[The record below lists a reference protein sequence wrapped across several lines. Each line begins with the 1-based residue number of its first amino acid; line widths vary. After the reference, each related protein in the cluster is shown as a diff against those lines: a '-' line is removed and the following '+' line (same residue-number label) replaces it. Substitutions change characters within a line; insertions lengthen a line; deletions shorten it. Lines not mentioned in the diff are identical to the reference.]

1 MPNHLLLGFAGA
13 VLFCGSCAH
22 GVDVA
27 RERKALMD
35 ADAQFARETGERG
48 VEAWVSWFME
58 DGTMYPPT
66 EPIRGRNA
74 IREAMDGLYDPRSGK
89 GELRLT
95 WQPDRAEVSQSG
107 ELGWTT
113 GTSRALSPRGE
124 RHGRY
129 ITIWRKQPDGSWKV
143 SADLGNQGPLAP
155 AAGGASEQK
164 PPG

>member
-1 MPNHLLLGFAGA
+1 MPNHLLGFAGA
-13 VLFCGSCAH
+13 VLLSCACAH

-48 VEAWVSWFME
+48 VEAWASWFAE
-58 DGTMYPPT
+58 DGTMFPARIDPVQ
-66 EPIRGRNA
+66 GRAA
-74 IREAMDGLYDPRSGK
+74 IRELMSDLYDPRTGRGALK
-89 GELRLT
+89 LE
-95 WQPDRAEVSQSG
+95 WQPTRAEVSQSG

-113 GTSRALSPRGE
+113 GVSRSVTPDGE
-124 RHGRY
+124 RRGKY
-129 ITIWRKQPDGSWKV
+129 ITIWRKQADGTWKV

-155 AAGGASEQK
+155 AGQQK